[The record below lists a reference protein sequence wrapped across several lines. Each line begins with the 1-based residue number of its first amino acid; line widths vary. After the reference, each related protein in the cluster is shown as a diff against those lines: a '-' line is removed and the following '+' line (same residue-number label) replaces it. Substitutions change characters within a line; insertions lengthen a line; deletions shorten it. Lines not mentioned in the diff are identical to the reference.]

1 MTCCGGNVAPEQVA
15 GTSRELSRI
24 ARAEELSRRGV
35 VQADGSVHF
44 TLSSPSIHCG
54 GCISIIERNLAKV
67 PGVREVRVN
76 LTLKRISVLLENA
89 EVSIL
94 DVVEELES
102 LGYQAY
108 PLDDLPDAANKKA
121 ASELLRAL
129 AVAGFAAMNVMLLS
143 VSAWSGAD
151 GATRDLFHLISA
163 LIAIPA
169 VAYSGRIFF
178 RSAWSALRG
187 GHLNMDVPIS
197 LAVLLAVGM
206 SLYETLNHGEE
217 AYFDAAVSL
226 LFFLLIGRYLD
237 QMMRDRARNA
247 VIGLSRLA
255 AKGANI
261 IGAGGKLEYH
271 DIDEIEPGMLLR
283 ILPGERVP
291 VDGVIVKGTSDL
303 DLSLVTGENQPAAL
317 GVGDALQAGTYNL
330 TGPLELQATRPAS
343 KSFLAEVSGMLA
355 AAEQGRGH
363 YMRIADRMA
372 QIYAPAVHLLALA
385 AFIVWMI
392 VHGDWHQ
399 SLYVAI
405 SVLIITC
412 PCALGLAVPV
422 VHVVAAARL
431 FEEGILVRDGSAL
444 ERMAEI
450 DHAVFDK
457 TGTLTHAVP
466 KIVSAPFSTVRE
478 EQMAYSLASLS
489 SHPASR
495 SLVRHLGERA
505 VLPLDDVREAAG
517 CGIEA
522 VLEGRRVRLGN
533 DAWVAEIAKGD
544 ALARGATG
552 ISFAEDGGALI
563 HCEIRER
570 LRDDAAA
577 AIGELAAGGIGA
589 EMLSGDKPKPVEA
602 IAEELGLDKWAAEQK
617 PVDKIAR
624 INLLKEQGIHP
635 LMIGDG
641 LNDAPCLAAGH
652 ASMAPAS
659 ASDIGR
665 AAADFVFTRDSLDAI
680 PFTFRLSRFAGRLVR
695 QNFGLA
701 ILYNC
706 IAVPLA
712 FFGFVTPLFAAIA
725 MSLSSIVVVTNSLR
739 LSRFGSRKQPV
750 REVETGNP
758 AQHGARRQAA

>member
-15 GTSRELSRI
+15 GTSRELTRL
-24 ARAEELSRRGV
+24 ARAEELSRQGV
-35 VQADGSVHF
+35 AQPDGSVHF

-54 GCISIIERNLAKV
+54 GCIAIIERNLSKL
-67 PGVREVRVN
+67 PGVRSVRVN
-76 LTLKRISVLLENA
+76 LTLRRISVLLENA
-89 EVSIL
+89 DISIL
-94 DVVEELES
+94 DVVEALEG

-108 PLDDLPDAANKKA
+108 PLDDAPDATDRKA

-143 VSAWSGAD
+143 VSTWSGAD

-163 LIAIPA
+163 LIAVPT

-255 AKGANI
+255 VKGANI
-261 IGAGGKLEYH
+261 IGAGGRLEYH
-271 DIDEIEPGMLLR
+271 AIDEIEPGMRLR

-291 VDGVIVKGTSDL
+291 VDGIIVEGTSDL
-303 DLSLVTGENQPAAL
+303 DLSLVTGENQPVAL
-317 GVGDALQAGTYNL
+317 GKGAALQAGTYNL
-330 TGPLELQATRPAS
+330 TGPLEMEATRSAS
-343 KSFLAEVSGMLA
+343 RSFLAEVSGMLA

-385 AFIVWMI
+385 AFVVWMI
-392 VHGDWHQ
+392 AYGDWHQ

-466 KIVSAPFSTVRE
+466 KIVSAPFHNVRQ

-495 SLVRHLGERA
+495 ALVRHLGERA
-505 VLPLDDVREAAG
+505 VLPLEGVREVAG

-522 VLEGRRVRLGN
+522 VAGGKRVRLG
-533 DAWVAEIAKGD
+533 DDGWVAEIAGGEASERKS
-544 ALARGATG
+544 TG
-552 ISFAEDGGALI
+552 ISFAEEGATPVQ
-563 HCEIRER
+563 CEIRER
-570 LRDDAAA
+570 LRDDAAE
-577 AIGELAAGGIGA
+577 AIGELAVSGIGV
-589 EMLSGDKPKPVEA
+589 EVLSGDKAEPVSA
-602 IAEELGLDKWAAEQK
+602 IAGELGVETWLAEQK
-617 PVDKIAR
+617 PADKIAR
-624 INLLKEQGIHP
+624 IDQLKQQGARP

-665 AAADFVFTRDSLDAI
+665 AAADFVFTRDSLDAV
-680 PFTFRLSRFAGRLVR
+680 PFTFRLSRFAGNLVR

-739 LSRFGSRKQPV
+739 LSRFGGRKRLSREAGRSNPAHHSARKQ
-750 REVETGNP
+750 
-758 AQHGARRQAA
+758 AA

>member
-1 MTCCGGNVAPEQVA
+1 MTCCGGNVAGEQVA
-15 GTSRELSRI
+15 GTSRELTRL
-24 ARAEELSRRGV
+24 ARAEELSRQGV
-35 VQADGSVHF
+35 RQPDGSVHF

-54 GCISIIERNLAKV
+54 GCISIIERNLAKL

-76 LTLKRISVLLENA
+76 LTLKRISVLLESDAVPVLN
-89 EVSIL
+89 
-94 DVVEELES
+94 VVEALEGF
-102 LGYQAY
+102 GYQAY
-108 PLDDLPDAANKKA
+108 PLNDAPDENDKKA

-143 VSAWSGAD
+143 VSTWSGAD

-206 SLYETLNHGEE
+206 SLYETLNHGQE

-255 AKGANI
+255 VKGANTV
-261 IGAGGKLEYH
+261 GPDGKTVYRP
-271 DIDEIEPGMLLR
+271 IDEIEPGMR
-283 ILPGERVP
+283 IRVLPGERIP
-291 VDGVIVKGTSDL
+291 VDGVIVKGSSDL
-303 DLSLVTGENQPAAL
+303 DLSLVTGENQPAIL
-317 GVGDALQAGTYNL
+317 GKGDALQAGTYNL
-330 TGPLELQATRPAS
+330 TGPLDIEVLRPAS
-343 KSFLAEVSGMLA
+343 QSFLAEVSTMLA
-355 AAEQGRGH
+355 AAEKGRGH

-372 QIYAPAVHLLALA
+372 QIYAPAVHLLALV
-385 AFIVWMI
+385 AFLVWMAI
-392 VHGDWHQ
+392 NGDWHQ
-399 SLYVAI
+399 ALYVAI

-431 FEEGILVRDGSAL
+431 FEEGVLVRDGSAL

-457 TGTLTHAVP
+457 TGTLTHAIP
-466 KIVSAPFSTVRE
+466 QIVRAPFSSVRH
-478 EQMAYSLASLS
+478 EQMVYSLAVLS

-495 SLVRHLGERA
+495 ALVQHLGERA
-505 VLPLDDVREAAG
+505 VLPLDDVREVAG

-522 VLEGRRVRLGN
+522 LAGGKRVRLGN
-533 DAWVAEIAKGD
+533 QAWVAKIAKGEVPD
-544 ALARGATG
+544 RASSG
-552 ISFAEDGGALI
+552 ISFAEEGGGLI

-570 LRDDAAA
+570 VREDAGA
-577 AIGELAAGGIGA
+577 AIRELEADGIAA
-589 EMLSGDKPKPVEA
+589 ELLSGDKPGPVEA
-602 IAEELGLDKWAAEQK
+602 IAKKLGLQRWMAEQK
-617 PVDKIAR
+617 PADKIAR
-624 INLLKEQGIHP
+624 IEALKEQGARP

-641 LNDAPCLAAGH
+641 LNDAPSLAAGY

-665 AAADFVFTRDSLDAI
+665 AAADFVFTRDGIDAV

-712 FFGFVTPLFAAIA
+712 FLGLVTPLFAAIA

-739 LSRFGSRKQPV
+739 LSRFGVRKRRNATM
-750 REVETGNP
+750 REDRRTGHAIGN
-758 AQHGARRQAA
+758 QAT

>member
-1 MTCCGGNVAPEQVA
+1 MTCCGGNVAPDRVA
-15 GTSRELSRI
+15 GTSRELTRI
-24 ARAEELSRRGV
+24 ARADELSRQGV
-35 VQADGSVHF
+35 EQADGSVHF

-89 EVSIL
+89 GVPIL
-94 DVVEELES
+94 DVVETLEG
-102 LGYQAY
+102 LGYQTY
-108 PLDDLPDAANKKA
+108 PLDDLPEAGDKKA

-143 VSAWSGAD
+143 VSTWSGAE

-255 AKGANI
+255 VKGANI
-261 IGAGGKLEYH
+261 IGADGRLEYH
-271 DIDEIEPGMLLR
+271 AIDEIEPGMRLR

-291 VDGVIVKGTSDL
+291 VDGIIIEGTSDL

-317 GVGDALQAGTYNL
+317 GKGAVLQAGTYNL
-330 TGPLELQATRPAS
+330 TSPLEMEATRSAS
-343 KSFLAEVSGMLA
+343 QSFLAEVSGMLA

-385 AFIVWMI
+385 AFIVWMV

-466 KIVSAPFSTVRE
+466 KIVSAPFTTVRG
-478 EQMAYSLASLS
+478 EQIAYSLASLS

-495 SLVRHLGERA
+495 ALVRYLGERA
-505 VLPLDDVREAAG
+505 VLPLEEVREVAG

-522 VLEGRRVRLGN
+522 IAGGKRVRLGN
-533 DAWVAEIAKGD
+533 DAWVAEIAGGD
-544 ALARGATG
+544 APKRTSTG
-552 ISFAEDGGALI
+552 ISFAEEGGAPV

-570 LRDDAAA
+570 LRDEAAA
-577 AIGELAAGGIGA
+577 AINDLAAGGIGS
-589 EMLSGDKPKPVEA
+589 EMLSGDKAGPVEA
-602 IAEELGLDKWAAEQK
+602 IARELGLEAWSAEQK
-617 PVDKIAR
+617 PGDKIAR
-624 INLLKEQGIHP
+624 IELLKEQGAHP

-665 AAADFVFTRDSLDAI
+665 AAADFVFTRESLDAV
-680 PFTFRLSRFAGRLVR
+680 PFAFRLSRFAGRLVR

-739 LSRFGSRKQPV
+739 LSRFGSSKRHSPASEAGSPARHTVRKQ
-750 REVETGNP
+750 
-758 AQHGARRQAA
+758 AA